1 MLLAGRPSAFLGKE
15 EAVQKNTRV
24 APEHMDAVRTLGRT
38 RGWSKQK
45 IKSIRGQVLALP
57 DYEAREDYLKK
68 LIRRR

>member
-1 MLLAGRPSAFLGKE
+1 M
-15 EAVQKNTRV
+15 QKNTRV
-24 APEHMDAVRTLGRT
+24 APEHMDAVRTLGRS

-57 DYEAREDYLKK
+57 DYEAREAYLQK

>member
-1 MLLAGRPSAFLGKE
+1 MGK
-15 EAVQKNTRV
+15 QKQRV
-24 APEHMDAVRTLGRT
+24 AWEHLDVIRTIGHE
-38 RGWSKQK
+38 RGWSRQK